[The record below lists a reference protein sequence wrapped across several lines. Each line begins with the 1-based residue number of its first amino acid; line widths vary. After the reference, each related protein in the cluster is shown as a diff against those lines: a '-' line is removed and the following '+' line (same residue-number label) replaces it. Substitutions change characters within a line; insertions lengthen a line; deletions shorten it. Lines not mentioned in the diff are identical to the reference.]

1 MRVAVVGSGISGL
14 SAAWL
19 MSRDHDVVLYEADER
34 IGGHSNTA
42 TVDYDGVE
50 IPVDTGFIVYNVATY
65 PNLIALFKEL
75 GVPTEKSDMAFSVSV
90 ADGAFEYEGSLTGL
104 IAQPGNWL
112 DPGFRGMLLDV
123 LKFFRTVGALIDRNE
138 DISIEDW
145 LRREG
150 YGDRFIFD
158 HLLPMAAA
166 IWSCPVETMKAFPA
180 ASFLRFFH
188 NHGLLKLMN
197 RPQWRTVSGGSRSY
211 VSRIADIL
219 GDRIRRA
226 TPVVSIRRTET
237 DATVTDAAGN
247 EATYDQVI
255 IAAHADQALAMLA
268 DPSDDERRLL
278 GAVGYQENV
287 AVLHRDH
294 ALMPKRRGTWAS
306 WNYMSDGS
314 RDWDQRV
321 SLTYWMN
328 RLQNIDHQFPLF
340 VSLNPF
346 VEPDPD
352 LTFGRFEYTHPV
364 FDSAAVSAQQQLP
377 AIQGQRRTWYC
388 GSYCGYGF
396 HEDGLKSAVAVA
408 RALGAP
414 PPWQSDVP
422 AADERSFL
430 GGGVPVL
437 APAGE

>member
-1 MRVAVVGSGISGL
+1 MRIAVVGSGISGL

-19 MSRDHDVVLYEADER
+19 MSRDHDVVLYEADQR

-42 TVDYDGVE
+42 LVDYDGTE

-65 PNLIALFKEL
+65 PNLIALFDHLK
-75 GVPTEKSDMAFSVSV
+75 VPTEASDMAFSVSV
-90 ADGAFEYEGSLTGL
+90 ADGAFEYEGSLKGL
-104 IAQPGNWL
+104 IAQPSNWL

-123 LKFFRTVGALIDRNE
+123 LKFFRTAGDLIDRNE
-138 DISIEDW
+138 NISIEAW

-211 VSRIADIL
+211 VSRIVTEL
-219 GDRIRRA
+219 GDRVRRG
-226 TPVVSIRRTET
+226 TPVTAIRRTET
-237 DATVTDAAGN
+237 NAVVTDAHGH
-247 EATYDQVI
+247 ETTYDQVI
-255 IAAHADQALAMLA
+255 LAAHADQALAMLS
-268 DPSDDERRLL
+268 DPSAEERSLL

-287 AVLHRDH
+287 AVLHRDP
-294 ALMPKRRGTWAS
+294 ALMPKRHATWAA

-328 RLQNIDHQFPLF
+328 RLQNIDQSYPLF

-346 VEPDPD
+346 VEPDPE

-364 FDSAAVSAQQQLP
+364 FDEAAVAAQQRLP
-377 AIQGQRRTWYC
+377 TIQGQKRTWFC

-396 HEDGLKSAVAVA
+396 HEDGLKSAIAVA

-414 PPWQSDVP
+414 PPWQTDVP

-430 GGGVPVL
+430 GGVPVL
-437 APAGE
+437 APVGG